1 MMTLS
6 RWKLILVA
14 MAVVFGLLFALPNVL
29 PQTVRDNLPGFMP
42 RETLNLGL
50 DLQGGSYLL
59 LEVDTD
65 ALRTER
71 LTNMVEDIRSQLGKS
86 GLLFPG
92 WAWSGDRWFCG
103 LPIRLKSRQRPD
115 NCVRIS
121 VRLSL
126 AWPVA
131 AM

>member
-14 MAVVFGLLFALPNVL
+14 VAVVFGLLFALPNVL
-29 PQTVRDNLPGFMP
+29 PQTTRDSLPGFMP

-71 LTNMVEDIRSQLGKS
+71 LTNMVEDIRSQLQPAGS
-86 GLLFPG
+86 HSS
-92 WAWSGDRWFCG
+92 ARS
-103 LPIRLKSRQRPD
+103 
-115 NCVRIS
+115 
-121 VRLSL
+121 
-126 AWPVA
+126 
-131 AM
+131 